1 MKHKHTSLQFKMEQ
15 NPNKKLKELKQKQKK
30 KIADWLYI
38 ETYRFYQQNLC
49 MPNESERDT
58 ILNSVYTKIKGAG
71 IWIPYEEIVAYYLKK
86 LSQYEIRIP
95 RELADGIHYPT
106 RAERLAAKANKPNP
120 PKKRKKKKKTPK
132 SPMPDFSDIMDDEFS
147 YIAGYT
153 DGGAPYGVRWEDVGI
168 PSDLPFTVKRAL
180 YMEEYDLDDDE

>member
-38 ETYRFYQQNLC
+38 ETYHYYETNKR
-49 MPNESERDT
+49 MPNDIERDA
-58 ILNSVYTKIKGAG
+58 ILETVYTRIKGAA
-71 IWIPYEEIVAYYLKK
+71 IWIPFEEISAYYLKK

-106 RAERLAAKANKPNP
+106 RAERLAAKANKPKP
-120 PKKRKKKKKTPK
+120 PKKHKKKKKTPE
-132 SPMPDFSDIMDDEFS
+132 PQMPDFSDIMDDEFS

-153 DGGAPYGVRWEDVGI
+153 DGGAPYGVRWEEVGI
-168 PSDLPFTVKRAL
+168 PSDLPIAVKRAL
-180 YMEEYDLDDDE
+180 YMEEYDLDDE